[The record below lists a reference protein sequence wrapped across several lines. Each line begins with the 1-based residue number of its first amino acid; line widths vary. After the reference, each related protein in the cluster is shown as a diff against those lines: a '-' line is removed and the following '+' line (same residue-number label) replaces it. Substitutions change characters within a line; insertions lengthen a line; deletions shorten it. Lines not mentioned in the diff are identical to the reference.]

1 MENTKGNVVNEN
13 KKDIETISGSPRATS
28 GTIVNN
34 FRTGYEVRIVW
45 NVNSQNVANNSSNV
59 TVKVQFVS
67 TGSSYN
73 INSSATKNGSLTIN
87 GTKYSFTFSAS
98 LSGGQTKTVFTKTVD
113 IPHNS
118 DGTKSCSMSTTLG
131 INVTLS
137 GTYWG
142 DVSASG
148 TASFN
153 AIPRTSSFSLN
164 TTSGTIGSTQFVVN
178 INRASNDFTHKV
190 YYRFGSINWLGSS
203 NATTSFSFTP
213 SLSDCSQIP
222 SATSGVGTIVVETWN
237 GGTHIGTASQ
247 NITLY
252 VPDSVKPSF
261 SSLGSE
267 LIEAGA
273 SASYGYVKGKS
284 KCKLSVNGATGNQG
298 SSINGYYIS
307 GGGFSSNQ
315 WEFTTGALTTA
326 GNITFSAYVTDSRG
340 RRSDTKTVTINVQ
353 DYTSPTID
361 LAMGY
366 RCDSEGIPDEN
377 GTYIKVKFEHS
388 IADNIPGNDWTNR
401 VHYKSASSSTWIDA
415 GNYASARGRV
425 IGNGDISTNST
436 YNVRYTLSDKFETV
450 TKIFDV
456 APSFVTLDFKRG
468 GKGIAIGKISEVDN
482 LFEVAMN
489 TKLSGNSNC
498 VTGLNNTA
506 STRVSNLNELW
517 KSGFYDGEGMAN
529 APFSG
534 WNWVINCAHTN
545 NKADY
550 KYGMQI
556 ASQNGSNNFAMRTTN
571 VNGAGNW
578 CTLYHSGSPINL
590 PSNGGSWL
598 NGATNGNIR
607 GSKQSTGSYHPI
619 ISQTTSSNHKIS
631 LGGLGDSFGFY
642 LYDAGRTANGYD
654 KEFTFNLGNK
664 NLYTSCRTIHNE
676 WIYCEGNY
684 GLYFPSHNGGW
695 FMSDSTWVRS
705 YADKNIYTGGT
716 VQSWTQRTRYLKAI
730 DSSHNVDLEFDSGT
744 GYLNVYSG
752 SGAGIII
759 GRPWSG
765 SSGTEPALYN
775 NKGNGWGF
783 IGNSGTAFYRVYGLG
798 GSVSDRNKKYH
809 ITKADSEEQYENIKN
824 LNIYNYRTISTSDST
839 STELAEKHLTH
850 TNFKDMDGNYI
861 STSVVVDGIEYKEL
875 EEGLSQDEIKELR
888 IEEIIEKNPHFS
900 EVKRQ
905 DLMLG
910 AMVDELPTE
919 VTFYDNEGGDGKAVD
934 MYSYTTMIAG
944 ASKHLISKVE
954 NLEKEN
960 ELKDRKIDELESRLE
975 KMEELLNGIINKG

>member
-13 KKDIETISGSPRATS
+13 KKDIETISGSPRDTS

-45 NVNSQNVANNSSNV
+45 NVNLPQNVANNSSNV
-59 TVKVQFVS
+59 TIKVQFRS
-67 TGSSYN
+67 TGSQYH
-73 INSSATKNGSLTIN
+73 INSSATKNGSLTVN
-87 GTKYSFTFSAS
+87 GTTYNFTFSAGI
-98 LSGGQTKTVFTKTVD
+98 SGGQTKTVFTKTVD

-118 DGTKSCSMSTTLG
+118 DGSKTCAMSTTLG

-142 DVSASG
+142 NVSASG
-148 TASFN
+148 NAVFN

-284 KCKLSVNGATGNQG
+284 KCKLSINGATGNQG
-298 SSINGYYIS
+298 SWITGYNIS
-307 GGGFSSNQ
+307 GGGFSSSDWQ
-315 WEFTTGALTTA
+315 FTTGALTTA

-340 RRSDTKTVTINVQ
+340 RRSDTKSVTINVQ

-415 GNYASARGRV
+415 GSYASARGRV

-456 APSFVTLDFKRG
+456 APSFVTIDFKRG

-489 TKLSGNSNC
+489 TKLTGYSNC
-498 VTGLNNTA
+498 VTGENNTA
-506 STRVSNLNELW
+506 STRVSDLNELW
-517 KSGFYDGEGMAN
+517 KSGFYDGDAMSN

-534 WNWVINCAHTN
+534 WNWVIHAGHTN
-545 NKADY
+545 NRADY
-550 KYGMQI
+550 KFGMQI
-556 ASQNGSNNFAMRTTN
+556 AGQNGSNNFAMRTVN
-571 VNGAGNW
+571 VNGVGNW
-578 CTLYHSGSPINL
+578 NTLYHTGNL
-590 PSNGGSWL
+590 PQHLKTMNWSADDLRWVGNQGQW
-598 NGATNGNIR
+598 NNGN
-607 GSKQSTGSYHPI
+607 KST
-619 ISQTTSSNHKIS
+619 
-631 LGGLGDSFGFY
+631 FGQ
-642 LYDAGRTANGYD
+642 L
-654 KEFTFNLGNK
+654 
-664 NLYTSCRTIHNE
+664 
-676 WIYCEGNY
+676 
-684 GLYFPSHNGGW
+684 
-695 FMSDSTWVRS
+695 
-705 YADKNIYTGGT
+705 TGGT
-716 VQSWTQRTRYLKAI
+716 TLDGAYPYGAFAQFGGSNATGQIYLPENNASNEMYFRCSWNGNTNNGHWKRVWHSGNIGNPMPLWHKNSHWGMVANDNDSDWIRTTW
-730 DSSHNVDLEFDSGT
+730 N
-744 GYLNVYSG
+744 
-752 SGAGIII
+752 GIIPYQSGDCSSLGTDSWRFHYAHI
-759 GRPWSG
+759 NTVQAHSGVYTQWLDDRVGASNWVCVDNANGGNSQITLRP
-765 SSGTEPALYN
+765 EADN
-775 NKGNGWGF
+775 RGNLGHRNYTWNYANITS
-783 IGNSGTAFYRVYGLG
+783 IGNSYSLRPTDAY
-798 GSVSDRNKKYH
+798 SVSKFDNNDLMYDMVKNMNFYLEKE
-809 ITKADSEEQYENIKN
+809 KSVEE
-824 LNIYNYRTISTSDST
+824 
-839 STELAEKHLTH
+839 
-850 TNFKDMDGNYI
+850 F
-861 STSVVVDGIEYKEL
+861 
-875 EEGLSQDEIKELR
+875 EEVLEIKES
-888 IEEIIEKNPHFS
+888 EEYQNADEDKQKEMIR
-900 EVKRQ
+900 EVERKTPATYHYSKRMK
-905 DLMLG
+905 LV
-910 AMVDELPTE
+910 ANADELPFE
-919 VTFYDNEGGDGKAVD
+919 VAPESHVADGSRTIETGAFMAGLASALQKAIEKIE
-934 MYSYTTMIAG
+934 TLET
-944 ASKHLISKVE
+944 KVE
-954 NLEKEN
+954 SLEQE
-960 ELKDRKIDELESRLE
+960 I
-975 KMEELLNGIINKG
+975 ELLKM